1 MRPHGTAGRSAD
13 GTFLD
18 FLGIVAQVS
27 DTPEEPED
35 GMPGPDEG
43 GRNNPDESD
52 GPQRGWIDP
61 DDRLWR
67 HPSEIAASGSA
78 PVLPSQLNPP
88 PQHNYRSAV
97 MVLVGVGAVM
107 AVVAWV
113 IVLLSPAA
121 EHPLE
126 SATQDTAA
134 SSPLTTLAGAQ
145 NALPAVADAAGHS
158 IVELQATTS
167 HGTVLLVGVAVAEG
181 GLVATTADLL
191 AGLRHLDMVGPGGT
205 LQAASVVATDKASD
219 IALVTVPEDLPVAP
233 FSDDADLDSGAPD
246 LALTFVSAGGH
257 AIALHCT
264 PGSVSDVGTA
274 IASGPA
280 SSMPS
285 ISSSPTAAPATSSS
299 TATTPS
305 TAASSTAAPSPM
317 AGEPLLNAEGSVL
330 GILYDPDP
338 DPGTA
343 PATYLPIDLV
353 VGVADDLRSQNK
365 VVHGWLGVQ
374 GTDAPDGGGATVAQ
388 VQSGGPA
395 AGHLQVGQRITAVNA
410 TPVRTMAE
418 VRALLYILPPG
429 AAITVSVQQPAGPK
443 VVDITLGTS
452 S

>member
-35 GMPGPDEG
+35 GTTGPDEG

-52 GPQRGWIDP
+52 GPQRGWVDP

-67 HPSEIAASGSA
+67 HPSEIAASGTA
-78 PVLPSQLNPP
+78 PDVPPLLNRPA
-88 PQHNYRSAV
+88 QHNYRSAV

-113 IVLLSPAA
+113 VVLLSPAA

-126 SATQDTAA
+126 PATQDAA
-134 SSPLTTLAGAQ
+134 TSGPLTTLAGAQ

-191 AGLRHLDMVGPGGT
+191 GGLRRLDVVGPGGT

-219 IALVTVPEDLPVAP
+219 VALIGVPQDLPVAP

-246 LALTFVSAGGH
+246 LALTFVAADGH
-257 AIALHCT
+257 TVALHCT
-264 PGSVSDVGTA
+264 PGTVAGVGTA

-285 ISSSPTAAPATSSS
+285 ITSSP
-299 TATTPS
+299 
-305 TAASSTAAPSPM
+305 ASPSPI
-317 AGEPLLNAEGSVL
+317 AGEPLLNAAGSVL

-338 DPGTA
+338 GSA
-343 PATYLPIDLV
+343 PATFLPSDLV

-374 GTDAPDGGGATVAQ
+374 GTDAPDDGGATVAR
-388 VQSGGPA
+388 VQTGGPA
-395 AGHLQVGQRITAVNA
+395 AGHLQVGQRITAVNS
-410 TPVRTMAE
+410 TPVRSMAE
-418 VRALLYILPPG
+418 VRALLYVLPPG
-429 AAITVSVQQPAGPK
+429 AAVTLSVQQPGGPK

>member
-1 MRPHGTAGRSAD
+1 
-13 GTFLD
+13 
-18 FLGIVAQVS
+18 
-27 DTPEEPED
+27 
-35 GMPGPDEG
+35 
-43 GRNNPDESD
+43 
-52 GPQRGWIDP
+52 
-61 DDRLWR
+61 
-67 HPSEIAASGSA
+67 
-78 PVLPSQLNPP
+78 
-88 PQHNYRSAV
+88 

-134 SSPLTTLAGAQ
+134 SGPLTTLAGAQ
-145 NALPAVADAAGHS
+145 NALPEVTEAAGHS

-167 HGTVLLVGVAVAEG
+167 HGTVLPRRRRRGRGRARRHHCRSPRRPAPPRHGRPRGDAPG
-181 GLVATTADLL
+181 GL
-191 AGLRHLDMVGPGGT
+191 GG
-205 LQAASVVATDKASD
+205 ATDKASD
-219 IALVTVPEDLPVAP
+219 VALVTVPEDLPVAP
-233 FSDDADLDSGAPD
+233 FADDTDLDSGAPD
-246 LALTFVSAGGH
+246 FALTFVSAGGH
-257 AIALHCT
+257 AVALHCT
-264 PGSVSDVGTA
+264 PGAVSDVGTA

-285 ISSSPTAAPATSSS
+285 ITSLP
-299 TATTPS
+299 TTPS
-305 TAASSTAAPSPM
+305 TVASSPM

-338 DPGTA
+338 GTA
-343 PATYLPIDLV
+343 PATFLPSDLV

-374 GTDAPDGGGATVAQ
+374 GTDAPDDGGATVAQ

-395 AGHLQVGQRITAVNA
+395 AGHLQVGQLITAVNS
-410 TPVRTMAE
+410 TPVRSMAE
-418 VRALLYILPPG
+418 VRALLYVLPPG
-429 AAITVSVQQPAGPK
+429 AAVTVSVRQPPAGTK